1 MIIWISSF
9 QPDSSPF
16 FFLFSANFLFS
27 SNKHH
32 LQNIFSSSSNLR
44 IKVQSRGPFYIK
56 VFLFF
61 YLLCLL
67 LWMRVNCLSLQVHIS
82 GLKHF
87 WAGRSIFN
95 MEEYFW
101 AVLSREEYWPGRSI
115 ESTFHSWSS
124 WMCRAGG
131 TPLAPAWK
139 VNFVKNLINTALGKC
154 VLWRWSPNEIM

>member
-1 MIIWISSF
+1 MIIRISSF
-9 QPDSSPF
+9 QPDSYPF

-67 LWMRVNCLSLQVHIS
+67 LWMRVNCL
-82 GLKHF
+82 
-87 WAGRSIFN
+87 
-95 MEEYFW
+95 
-101 AVLSREEYWPGRSI
+101 
-115 ESTFHSWSS
+115 
-124 WMCRAGG
+124 
-131 TPLAPAWK
+131 
-139 VNFVKNLINTALGKC
+139 
-154 VLWRWSPNEIM
+154 